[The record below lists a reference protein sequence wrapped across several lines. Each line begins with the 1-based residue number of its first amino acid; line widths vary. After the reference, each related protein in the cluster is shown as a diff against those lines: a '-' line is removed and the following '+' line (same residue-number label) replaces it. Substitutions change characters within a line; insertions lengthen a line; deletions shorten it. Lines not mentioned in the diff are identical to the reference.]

1 MRIGLRSFDSK
12 ELIRYNYSNL
22 TGSKISDGERDLILC
37 CYYGEIHSKE
47 ALEMPK
53 STTLTM
59 DELLAASDLSGL
71 TASEVVEGEVTSIK
85 KNEVWIDLGARGVG
99 VVMRREIGHG
109 QQLEEG
115 QKVTVSVI
123 DPEMD
128 EGYALLSMKRA
139 VKDRGWDELQRVF
152 EASEIIEAV
161 PYDANRGGL
170 LVELEG
176 IRGFLPV
183 SQLAAG
189 HYPRVSGADKDE
201 ILQKLNALTNKPLR
215 VRILDVS
222 RKDNKLIFS
231 EKEAVKDDMQA
242 RFSELKVGD
251 EVEGVVTGVIDFGA
265 FVNVD
270 GIEGLIHISE
280 ISWERVDNPRNY
292 VKVGET
298 VKSKIIAIDK
308 DRLSLSLKQM
318 SEDPWLEQ
326 VKSFKK
332 GDVVEGKVTRITPFG
347 AFVQL
352 SSSVEALVHVSEMS
366 DDEAVDPEKLFQL
379 NEKKQFKVL
388 DIDTENRKI
397 ALSLKEAKTKK

>member
-1 MRIGLRSFDSK
+1 
-12 ELIRYNYSNL
+12 
-22 TGSKISDGERDLILC
+22 
-37 CYYGEIHSKE
+37 
-47 ALEMPK
+47 
-53 STTLTM
+53 M
-59 DELLAASDLSGL
+59 DELLESSDIKGL
-71 TASEVVEGEVTSIK
+71 VAGDTLEGTVLAVK
-85 KNEVWIDLGARGVG
+85 KNEVWVDLGAQGVG

-109 QQLEEG
+109 QQLEEE

-128 EGYALLSMKRA
+128 EGHALLSMKRA
-139 VKDRGWDELQRVF
+139 VKDRGWDELQRVH
-152 EASEIIEAV
+152 EANEIIEV
-161 PYDANRGGL
+161 IPYDANRGGL

-201 ILQKLNALTNKPLR
+201 ILQKLHALTNKPLR
-215 VRILDVS
+215 ARVLDVS

-231 EKEAVKDDMQA
+231 EKEAVKDDMAA

-251 EVEGVVTGVIDFGA
+251 VVEGIVTGVIDFGA
-265 FVNVD
+265 FVNVE
-270 GIEGLIHISE
+270 GIEGLVHISE

-292 VKVGET
+292 VKVNDK
-298 VKSKIIAIDK
+298 VKAKIIGIDK

-326 VKSFKK
+326 VKAFKK
-332 GDVVEGKVTRITPFG
+332 GDLVEGKVTRITPFG

-352 SSSVEALVHVSEMS
+352 SPSVEALVHVSEMS
-366 DDEAVDPEKLFQL
+366 DDEAVDPEQLFQL

-397 ALSLKEAKTKK
+397 ALSLKEAKAKAKAKPSKAKEDKK

>member
-1 MRIGLRSFDSK
+1 MAK
-12 ELIRYNYSNL
+12 
-22 TGSKISDGERDLILC
+22 TV
-37 CYYGEIHSKE
+37 
-47 ALEMPK
+47 
-53 STTLTM
+53 TM
-59 DELLAASDLSGL
+59 DELLESSDLKQLNAGD
-71 TASEVVEGEVTSIK
+71 VVEGTVTSVK
-85 KNEVWIDLGARGVG
+85 KNEVWIDLGAQGTG
-99 VVMRREIGHG
+99 VVLRREIGHG
-109 QQLEEG
+109 QQLEPG
-115 QKVTVSVI
+115 QQVTISVI
-123 DPEMD
+123 DPEME

-152 EASEIIEAV
+152 DANEIVEVV

-201 ILQKLNALTNKPLR
+201 ILQKLAALTNKPLR
-215 VRILDVS
+215 VRILDLS

-231 EKEAVKDDMQA
+231 EKEAVKDDMQE
-242 RFSELKVGD
+242 RFAKLKVGD
-251 EVEGVVTGVIDFGA
+251 VVEGVVTGVIDFGA

-298 VKSKIIAIDK
+298 VKAKIIAIDK

-326 VKSFKK
+326 VKAFKK
-332 GDVVEGKVTRITPFG
+332 GDIVEGKVTRITPFG

-366 DDEAVDPEKLFQL
+366 DDEDVDPEKLFQL
-379 NEKKQFKVL
+379 NEKKEFKVL

-397 ALSLKEAKTKK
+397 ALSLKEAKTKSKK

>member
-1 MRIGLRSFDSK
+1 MSK
-12 ELIRYNYSNL
+12 E
-22 TGSKISDGERDLILC
+22 
-37 CYYGEIHSKE
+37 
-47 ALEMPK
+47 
-53 STTLTM
+53 LTM
-59 DELLAASDLSGL
+59 DELLAGSEITAL
-71 TASEVVEGEVTSIK
+71 TVGDVIEGVITSVR
-85 KNEVWIDLGARGVG
+85 KNEVWVDLGARGVG

-109 QQLEEG
+109 QALDEG
-115 QKVTVSVI
+115 SSITVSVI
-123 DPEMD
+123 DPEME
-128 EGYALLSMKRA
+128 EGHALLSMKRA
-139 VKDRGWDELQRVF
+139 VKDRGWDEVQRLF
-152 EASEIIEAV
+152 DAQEIVEIS

-201 ILQKLNALTNKPLR
+201 ILQKLNALTSETLR

-242 RFSELKVGD
+242 RFAELTVGD
-251 EVEGVVTGVIDFGA
+251 VVEGMVTGVIDFGA

-292 VKVGET
+292 VKVGD
-298 VKSKIIAIDK
+298 KLKAKIIAIDK

-318 SEDPWLEQ
+318 SEDPWLSE

-352 SSSVEALVHVSEMS
+352 SASVEALVHVSEMS
-366 DDEAVDPEKLFQL
+366 DDETVDPEQLFQL

-388 DIDTENRKI
+388 DIDTDNRKI
-397 ALSLKEAKTKK
+397 ALSLKDAK

>member
-1 MRIGLRSFDSK
+1 MSK
-12 ELIRYNYSNL
+12 VI
-22 TGSKISDGERDLILC
+22 
-37 CYYGEIHSKE
+37 
-47 ALEMPK
+47 
-53 STTLTM
+53 TM
-59 DELLAASDLSGL
+59 DELLAGSDINTLATG
-71 TASEVVEGEVTSIK
+71 EVVEGTVTAVK
-85 KNEVWIDLGARGVG
+85 KNEVWVDLGARGVG
-99 VVMRREIGHG
+99 VVLRREIGYG
-109 QQLEEG
+109 QNLEVG
-115 QKVTVSVI
+115 QAVTVSVI
-123 DPEMD
+123 DPELE

-139 VKDRGWDELQRVF
+139 VKDRGWDELQRIH
-152 EASEIIEAV
+152 EANEIIEVA

-201 ILQKLNALTNKPLR
+201 ILQKLHALTNKPLR
-215 VRILDVS
+215 VRVLDVS

-251 EVEGVVTGVIDFGA
+251 DVEGVVTGVIDFGA

-298 VKSKIIAIDK
+298 IKAKIIAIDK

-318 SEDPWLEQ
+318 TEDPWLEQ
-326 VKSFKK
+326 VKAFTK
-332 GDVVEGKVTRITPFG
+332 GDVVDGKVTRITPFG

-352 SSSVEALVHVSEMS
+352 SPSVEALVHVSEMS
-366 DDEAVDPEKLFQL
+366 DDETVDPEQLFKL

-397 ALSLKEAKTKK
+397 ALSLKEAKAKK

>member
-1 MRIGLRSFDSK
+1 
-12 ELIRYNYSNL
+12 
-22 TGSKISDGERDLILC
+22 
-37 CYYGEIHSKE
+37 
-47 ALEMPK
+47 
-53 STTLTM
+53 M
-59 DELLAASDLSGL
+59 DELLEKSDIKTLAAGD
-71 TASEVVEGEVTSIK
+71 VIEGAITNVK
-85 KNEVWIDLGARGVG
+85 KNEVWIDLGAQGTG
-99 VVMRREIGHG
+99 VVLRREIGHG
-109 QQLEEG
+109 QQLEPG

-139 VKDRGWDELQRVF
+139 IKDRGWDELQRVF
-152 EASEIIEAV
+152 DAGEIIEIV

-215 VRILDVS
+215 VRILDLS

-231 EKEAVKDDMQA
+231 EKEAVKDDMQE
-242 RFSELKVGD
+242 RFAKLKVGD
-251 EVEGVVTGVIDFGA
+251 SVEGVVTGVIDFGA

-292 VKVGET
+292 VKVGEN
-298 VKSKIIAIDK
+298 VKAKIIAIDK

-326 VKSFKK
+326 VKAFKK
-332 GDVVEGKVTRITPFG
+332 GDIVEGKVTRITPFG

-352 SSSVEALVHVSEMS
+352 SPSVEALVHVSEMS
-366 DDEAVDPEKLFQL
+366 DDEDVDPEKLFQL
-379 NEKKQFKVL
+379 NEKKEFKVL

-397 ALSLKEAKTKK
+397 ALSLKEAKTKSKK

>member
-1 MRIGLRSFDSK
+1 
-12 ELIRYNYSNL
+12 
-22 TGSKISDGERDLILC
+22 
-37 CYYGEIHSKE
+37 
-47 ALEMPK
+47 MPK
-53 STTLTM
+53 SNNNVTM
-59 DELLAASDLSGL
+59 DELLAEHDIKQLIAGD
-71 TASEVVEGEVTSIK
+71 VVEGVVKSVRK
-85 KNEVWIDLGARGVG
+85 HQVWIDLGPQGVG
-99 VVMRREIGHG
+99 VVMRREVGHG
-109 QQLEEG
+109 QSLEEG
-115 QKVTVSVI
+115 KSVTVSVI
-123 DPEMD
+123 DSEME
-128 EGYALLSMKRA
+128 EGYALLSMRRA
-139 VKDRGWDELQRVF
+139 AKDRGWDELQRVF
-152 EASEIIEAV
+152 EAGEIIEIQA
-161 PYDANRGGL
+161 YDANRGGL

-201 ILQKLNALTNKPLR
+201 ILQKLGALTNQPIR

-242 RFSELKVGD
+242 RFAELKVGD

-280 ISWERVDNPRNY
+280 ISWERVENPRDY

-298 VKSKIIAIDK
+298 VKAKIIAIDK

-318 SEDPWLEQ
+318 SEDPWLKE
-326 VKSFKK
+326 VKAFSA
-332 GDVVEGKVTRITPFG
+332 GELVEGKITRITPFG

-352 SSSVEALVHVSEMS
+352 SPSVEALVHVSEMS
-366 DDEAVDPEKLFQL
+366 DDDNVDPEKIFQL
-379 NEKKQFKVL
+379 NEKKKFKVL
-388 DIDTENRKI
+388 DIDTEARKI
-397 ALSLKEAKTKK
+397 SLSLKGAK

>member
-1 MRIGLRSFDSK
+1 MSK
-12 ELIRYNYSNL
+12 S
-22 TGSKISDGERDLILC
+22 
-37 CYYGEIHSKE
+37 
-47 ALEMPK
+47 A
-53 STTLTM
+53 LTM
-59 DELLAASDLSGL
+59 DELLAS
-71 TASEVVEGEVTSIK
+71 SEITQLKTGDVVEGVVSTVHK
-85 KNEVWIDLGARGVG
+85 HEVWVDLGPNGVG

-109 QQLEEG
+109 QKLEPG
-115 QKVTVSVI
+115 QTIMTSVV

-128 EGYALLSMKRA
+128 EGYALLSMRRA
-139 VKDRGWDELQRVF
+139 AKDRGWDELQTLF
-152 EASEIIEAV
+152 DKQEIVEIT

-201 ILQKLNALTNKPLR
+201 ILQKLNQLTNQTIR
-215 VRILDVS
+215 VRILDIS

-251 EVEGVVTGVIDFGA
+251 KVEGVVTGVIDFGA
-265 FVNVD
+265 FVNVE

-280 ISWERVDNPRNY
+280 ISWERVEDPRDY
-292 VKVGET
+292 VKTGQT
-298 VKSKIIAIDK
+298 VEAKIIGIDK

-318 SEDPWLEQ
+318 QEDPWLQE
-326 VKSFKK
+326 VKAFKK
-332 GDVVEGKVTRITPFG
+332 GSVVEGKVTRITPFG

-352 SSSVEALVHVSEMS
+352 SSAVEALVHVSEMS
-366 DDEAVDPEKLFQL
+366 DEEGIDPEKIFQL
-379 NEKKQFKVL
+379 NETKKFKVL
-388 DIDTENRKI
+388 DIDTEGRKI
-397 ALSLKEAKTKK
+397 ALSLKDTK

>member
-1 MRIGLRSFDSK
+1 MSK
-12 ELIRYNYSNL
+12 
-22 TGSKISDGERDLILC
+22 
-37 CYYGEIHSKE
+37 
-47 ALEMPK
+47 
-53 STTLTM
+53 TTITM
-59 DELLAASDLSGL
+59 DELLADSDIKHLETGDVI
-71 TASEVVEGEVTSIK
+71 EGVVSSVK
-85 KNEVWIDLGARGVG
+85 KHEVWIDLDAMGVG

-109 QQLEEG
+109 QVLELG

-123 DPEMD
+123 DPELD

-139 VKDRGWDELQRVF
+139 AKDRGWDELRRLF
-152 EASEIIEAV
+152 EGQEIIEV
-161 PYDANRGGL
+161 SPYDANRGGL

-201 ILQKLNALTNKPLR
+201 ILQKLNALVNKPLR

-242 RFSELKVGD
+242 RFAELKVGD
-251 EVEGVVTGVIDFGA
+251 VVEGVVTGVIDFGA
-265 FVNVD
+265 FVNVS

-280 ISWERVDNPRNY
+280 ISWERVEDPRNY
-292 VKVGET
+292 VKVGDM
-298 VKSKIIAIDK
+298 VKAKIIAIDK

-318 SEDPWLEQ
+318 SEDPWLQE
-326 VKSFKK
+326 VKAFTK
-332 GDVVEGKVTRITPFG
+332 GDIVEGKITRITPFG

-366 DDEAVDPEKLFQL
+366 DEETVDPQQIFKL
-379 NEKKQFKVL
+379 NEKKQFKVI
-388 DIDTENRKI
+388 DIDTEARKI
-397 ALSLKEAKTKK
+397 ALSLKSAK

>member
-1 MRIGLRSFDSK
+1 
-12 ELIRYNYSNL
+12 
-22 TGSKISDGERDLILC
+22 
-37 CYYGEIHSKE
+37 
-47 ALEMPK
+47 MPK
-53 STTLTM
+53 SAITM
-59 DELLAASDLSGL
+59 DELLASSDIQQLKAGD
-71 TASEVVEGEVTSIK
+71 VVEGTIASVRKHEIWV
-85 KNEVWIDLGARGVG
+85 DLGANGVG
-99 VVMRREIGHG
+99 VIMKREVGPG
-109 QQLEEG
+109 QILEEG
-115 QKVTVSVI
+115 QPVVASVV

-128 EGYALLSMKRA
+128 EGHALLSMRRA
-139 VKDRGWDELQRVF
+139 VKDRGWDELQRSF
-152 EASEIIEAV
+152 DEQEIIEIS

-201 ILQKLNALTNKPLR
+201 ILQKLNQLIGKPIR
-215 VRILDVS
+215 VRILDIS

-242 RFSELKVGD
+242 RFAELKPGD
-251 EVEGVVTGVIDFGA
+251 VVKGVITGVIDFGA

-280 ISWERVDNPRNY
+280 ISWERVEDPRKY
-292 VKVGET
+292 VKTGDT
-298 VKSKIIAIDK
+298 VEAKIISIDK

-318 SEDPWLEQ
+318 SDDPWLSE
-326 VKSFKK
+326 VKAFKK

-352 SSSVEALVHVSEMS
+352 SPSVEALVHVSEMS
-366 DDEAVDPEKLFQL
+366 DDEGVDPEKIFQL
-379 NEKKQFKVL
+379 NEKKKFKIL
-388 DIDTENRKI
+388 DIDTESRKI
-397 ALSLKEAKTKK
+397 GLSLKDAK

>member
-1 MRIGLRSFDSK
+1 MSTK
-12 ELIRYNYSNL
+12 E
-22 TGSKISDGERDLILC
+22 
-37 CYYGEIHSKE
+37 
-47 ALEMPK
+47 
-53 STTLTM
+53 LTM
-59 DELLAASDLSGL
+59 DELLASSDIQGL
-71 TASEVVEGEVTSIK
+71 TTGEVAEGVITAVK
-85 KNEVWIDLGARGVG
+85 KNEVWVDLGPRGVG
-99 VVMRREIGHG
+99 VVMRREIGYG
-109 QQLEEG
+109 QKLEEG
-115 QKVTVSVI
+115 QTVTVSVI

-128 EGYALLSMKRA
+128 EGHALLSMKRA
-139 VKDRGWDELQRVF
+139 VKDRGWDELQRVQD
-152 EASEIIEAV
+152 ANEIVEV
-161 PYDANRGGL
+161 MPYDANRGGL
-170 LVELEG
+170 LIEMEG

-201 ILQKLNALTNKPLR
+201 ILQKLHALTNKPLR
-215 VRILDVS
+215 VRVLDVS

-251 EVEGVVTGVIDFGA
+251 SVEGVITGVIDFGA

-298 VKSKIIAIDK
+298 AKAKIIAIDK

-326 VKSFKK
+326 VKAFKA
-332 GDVVEGKVTRITPFG
+332 GDTVEGKVTRITPFG

-352 SSSVEALVHVSEMS
+352 SPSVEALVHVSEMS
-366 DDEAVDPEKLFQL
+366 SDENVDPEKLFQL
-379 NEKKQFKVL
+379 NEKKEFKVL

-397 ALSLKEAKTKK
+397 ALSLKDAKASKPAKAKAAAADK